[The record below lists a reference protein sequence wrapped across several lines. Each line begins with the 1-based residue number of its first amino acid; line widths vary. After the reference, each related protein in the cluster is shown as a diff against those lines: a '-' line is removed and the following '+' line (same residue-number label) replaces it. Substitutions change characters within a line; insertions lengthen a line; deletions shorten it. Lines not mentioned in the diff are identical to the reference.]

1 MVMMLGAQFPIC
13 SYDHASDGFVQS
25 PERAVTSMC
34 ANWKASDWS
43 RKKRRKK
50 IPPVSPGL
58 LQKQG
63 AAEQGERRN
72 RVSTQQAGVT
82 INGSCNKL

>member
-1 MVMMLGAQFPIC
+1 MVMMLGARFLIC
-13 SYDHASDGFVQS
+13 SDKHASDGFVQS

-43 RKKRRKK
+43 RKKKRKK

-63 AAEQGERRN
+63 VAEQGERWS